1 MVNLLVLTSLDKL
14 LFISKISFTFGTKQ
28 DILMRRSIAL
38 RLSLQEEFPVTYGP
52 SKISLPV
59 HGFKN
64 ALAYFATTISFNH
77 RMFMKLIPCPNDLKH
92 FFICQ

>member
-1 MVNLLVLTSLDKL
+1 
-14 LFISKISFTFGTKQ
+14 
-28 DILMRRSIAL
+28 MRRSTAL

-59 HGFKN
+59 QVFKN

-77 RMFMKLIPCPNDLKH
+77 RMYMKLIPCQNDLKH
-92 FFICQ
+92 FLFVTDAAQIKLECLSTP